1 VPTNRIEIEWKPSQ
15 GLEAKLW
22 DKGGGKHD
30 ITAIIQM
37 LTGSTG
43 VGKIYTQIELG
54 NGVVNTIVGFK
65 PLSEEIK
72 LDVPESVTRQLL
84 ELLG

>member
-1 VPTNRIEIEWKPSQ
+1 MATNRIEIEWKPSQ

-22 DKGGGKHD
+22 DKDGNEYD
-30 ITAIIQM
+30 ITAIIKM

-43 VGKIYTQIELG
+43 VGKVYTFLELG